1 MRRVPRGDASGGLKD
16 RLEGGNEFQAV
27 LRRIVEAGRDAD
39 AAALGDAGAM
49 HGEDAMIVEQGFD
62 EREIILKAGA
72 ALDADRGDAGMHAR
86 IIRRQDFKA
95 SIAAHLGDP

>member
-49 HGEDAMIVEQGFD
+49 HGEDAMILKQGFD
-62 EREIILKAGA
+62 EREIVFKACA
-72 ALDADRGDAGMHAR
+72 ALDADRRDAGMHAR
-86 IIRRQDFKA
+86 IVWRKDFKA
-95 SIAAHLGDP
+95 RVAAHFGDP